1 MIDIMR
7 TVHGAYAPDT
17 ERFGARLET
26 FFIGLCVAM
35 ADIEGKPLSVAKITG
50 YMGVPR
56 TTVIRRLNQLQKW
69 GLIDRRGRRYYTRE
83 KTLNSLIGLRSYQ
96 QVRHILSKALRR
108 LRHPIFGVRGWPRP
122 KCHSLYLEYKDQY
135 KAMKEA
141 KAAFENALIAQAGI
155 KVEVKAK
162 ASAGKS
168 AKRQSLRAREAEWEL
183 GTFATDKYR
192 SSITAS
198 RKSLRCMRSHG
209 CVRVSHPLRPCDR
222 VRCSM
227 LSGSLR

>member
-83 KTLNSLIGLRSYQ
+83 KTLNSLIGMRSYQ
-96 QVRHILSKALRR
+96 QVRHILSKAIEELTGGQERFPARRNKPQGSELVRLSKTVNSTVALLRMCR
-108 LRHPIFGVRGWPRP
+108 TCW
-122 KCHSLYLEYKDQY
+122 
-135 KAMKEA
+135 
-141 KAAFENALIAQAGI
+141 
-155 KVEVKAK
+155 
-162 ASAGKS
+162 
-168 AKRQSLRAREAEWEL
+168 
-183 GTFATDKYR
+183 
-192 SSITAS
+192 
-198 RKSLRCMRSHG
+198 
-209 CVRVSHPLRPCDR
+209 
-222 VRCSM
+222 
-227 LSGSLR
+227 